1 MRKIASV
8 AAGLGLAV
16 GLAACSSEAALV
28 NHAPGSSA
36 AARTGDTLE
45 LHTGSGHAFDITL
58 TQVADPAHGQGS
70 ATPHHNHRF
79 VATLFKITNKSG
91 EGVSGN
97 AAPDANLVGSNG
109 TVILPAKVSTSECSG
124 ISSKYNLKPGQT
136 ATACVSF
143 EVQSI
148 LPITKVQFFPA
159 AGAGKDY
166 GEWLTS

>member
-8 AAGLGLAV
+8 SMGLGLAV
-16 GLAACSSEAALV
+16 GLAACSSGAALV
-28 NHAPGSSA
+28 NHAQGSSTA
-36 AARTGDTLE
+36 AHTGDTLQ

-79 VATLFKITNKSG
+79 VAAIFKITNTSG
-91 EGVSGN
+91 AGVSGD
-97 AAPDANLVGSNG
+97 AAPDANLVGTNG
-109 TVILPAKVSTSECSG
+109 NVILPAKVSTTECSG
-124 ISSKYNLKPGQT
+124 ISPKYNLKPGQT

-143 EVQSI
+143 EVPSI
-148 LPITKVQFFPA
+148 LLIPKVQFFPA